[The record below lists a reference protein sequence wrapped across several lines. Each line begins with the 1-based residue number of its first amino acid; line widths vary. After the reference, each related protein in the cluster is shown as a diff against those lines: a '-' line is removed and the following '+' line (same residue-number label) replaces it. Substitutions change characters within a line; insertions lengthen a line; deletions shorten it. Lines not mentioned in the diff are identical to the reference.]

1 MGQQQ
6 LLLVILGMLIVGIAI
21 AAALG
26 LFGSE
31 EIEQNKEAIRHDL
44 LNISIYAKRYYLR
57 PVTMG
62 GGSRSF
68 VGFTIPSKLL
78 STANGSYSV
87 GATSKTDVTLIA
99 VSKNQPGNTMTAVLN
114 SRGKL
119 GNYTYTGD
127 FQ

>member
-6 LLLVILGMLIVGIAI
+6 LLLVILGLLIVGIAI

-31 EIEQNKEAIRHDL
+31 VVEQNKEAMRHDL
-44 LNISIYAKRYYLR
+44 LNIAIYAKRYYLR

-68 VGFTIPSKLL
+68 VGFTIPTKML
-78 STANGSYSV
+78 SNANGSYSL
-87 GATSKTDVTLIA
+87 GSTTKTDVTLIG
-99 VSKNQPGNTMTAVLN
+99 VSNLDPGNTMTAVLT
-114 SRGKL
+114 SKGKL

>member
-6 LLLVILGMLIVGIAI
+6 LLLVILGILIVGIAI
-21 AAALG
+21 SAALG
-26 LFGSE
+26 LFGAE
-31 EIEQNKEAIRHDL
+31 EVEQNKEAMRHDI

-68 VGFTIPSKLL
+68 VGFTIPTKLL

-87 GATSKTDVTLIA
+87 SVATKTDVTFVGISA
-99 VSKNQPGNTMTAVLN
+99 NHPANTITVVLN
-114 SRGKL
+114 DRGKL
-119 GNYTYTGD
+119 TNYTYTGD

>member
-6 LLLVILGMLIVGIAI
+6 LLLVVLGILIVGIAI

-26 LFGSE
+26 LFGAE
-31 EIEQNKEAIRHDL
+31 EVEQNKEAMRHDI

-68 VGFTIPSKLL
+68 VGFTIPTKLL

-87 GATSKTDVTLIA
+87 SAATKTDVTFVGISA
-99 VSKNQPGNTMTAVLN
+99 SHPANTITVILN
-114 SRGKL
+114 DRGKL
-119 GNYTYTGD
+119 TNYTYTGD